1 MRKDVIEVHI
11 RNRHSGGG
19 QRAVRQMTT
28 PFVRMKGG
36 ILCDI
41 LGDEEHER
49 IGWGDIQS
57 MLEA

>member
-11 RNRHSGGG
+11 RKRHLGGG
-19 QRAVRQMTT
+19 QRAVRQIT
-28 PFVRMKGG
+28 PPFARMKRG

-49 IGWGDIQS
+49 IGWADIQS